1 MHTNLPLNPIIK
13 IALISLFLSPSS
25 LLAQDVVKEGDI
37 SWLRIPAREY
47 RTAGLEYQKIG
58 DIDNALAFYQKA
70 VEIDP
75 QYSVVYNDL
84 GVLFDAKGMLDRAEE
99 NYLKAIAIQPNFLS
113 PYTNLAIL
121 YEAKRN
127 LNKAAFYWKKRAEL
141 GHPDDLWTQRAKRRL
156 EDIRFITSDSQIK
169 YAKEQETVKLVKETV
184 VRKEIIEKDNRALA
198 MEVFDKAKE
207 DYRKGKYIYASISI
221 LLLKAW
227 MNLLKR
233 AREWRYQDRNHKIVP
248 TLVEIPNV
256 D

>member
-1 MHTNLPLNPIIK
+1 MQMHTNLSSNPIIK
-13 IALISLFLSPSS
+13 IALISLLLFPSC
-25 LLAQDVVKEGDI
+25 LLAQEVVKESDVG
-37 SWLRIPAREY
+37 WLKVQAREY

-58 DIDNALAFYQKA
+58 DIDNALVFYQKA

-84 GVLFDAKGMLDRAEE
+84 GVLFDAKGMIDRAEE

-121 YEAKRN
+121 YETKRD

-156 EDIRFITSDSQIK
+156 DDIRFVTSDNPIK

-198 MEVFDKAKE
+198 MELFDKAKE
-207 DYRKGKYIYASISI
+207 DYRKGNYIYALREAINAQHIDSSIEGLDEFIEKSQRMA
-221 LLLKAW
+221 L
-227 MNLLKR
+227 
-233 AREWRYQDRNHKIVP
+233 AR
-248 TLVEIPNV
+248 
-256 D
+256 